1 MDRGNNTLCLN
12 TLDQK
17 RYILGYRE
25 ASRPASLQIGR
36 FYALDGSYGA
46 MVEMDA
52 SYPHAV
58 LICGKRG
65 YGKSYTLGVI
75 IEELALLEK
84 DIREKLSIIVIDTLG
99 IFWTS
104 AYPNHIQEKEK
115 NHLGKQPAGIDFSLF
130 VPENAIP
137 DYKRV
142 IDNVSPF
149 HIRTSDLTAD
159 HWCMLFG
166 VKPTDPFGMILTNA
180 VLSLQSTHDSFT
192 LSDIL
197 ETIQASTLSD
207 PLTKGIAENYLQMA
221 ASWNLFTK
229 QGTLLESLIKPGMIT
244 ILDISHLQETFVKD
258 VLLSLISEYLF
269 KLRVQSRKEQELKTM
284 GLPHNAQNH
293 PLVWLAI
300 DEAHLFLPAKKNNL
314 SKKILIEKWLRQGRQ
329 PGLSLIM
336 ATQRPSAIDEEVLS
350 HCDLFFCH
358 RLTSQDDIL
367 ALQKLRPT
375 YMKGSVEEI
384 MRRIGKEKGVCL
396 VIDDTMEETHIIK
409 IRPRISWHGGGEP
422 HII

>member
-1 MDRGNNTLCLN
+1 MDRGNNNLCLS

-17 RYILGYRE
+17 RYILGHRE
-25 ASRPASLQIGR
+25 ATQHASLQIGR

-46 MVEMDA
+46 MVEMDT

-84 DIREKLSIIVIDTLG
+84 DIRDNLSIIVIDTLG

-104 AYPNHIQEKEK
+104 AYPNHIQEKEQ
-115 NHLGKQPAGIDFSLF
+115 NPLRKQPSGIDFSLF
-130 VPENAIP
+130 VPENALP
-137 DYKRV
+137 DYTGL
-142 IDNVSPF
+142 IDKVTPF

-159 HWCMLFG
+159 HWCMLFD

-180 VLSLQSTHDSFT
+180 VLNLQSTHHSFT

-197 ETIQASTLSD
+197 ETIQANTSCD
-207 PLTKGIAENYLQMA
+207 PLTKGVAENYIQMA
-221 ASWNLFTK
+221 ESWNLFTA
-229 QGTLLESLIKPGMIT
+229 QGTLLESLIQPGRIT

-269 KLRVQSRKEQELKTM
+269 KFRVQARKEQEQKTM
-284 GLPHNAQNH
+284 GLSHNDHTH

-300 DEAHLFLPAKKNNL
+300 DEAHLFLPAAKNNL

-375 YMKGSVEEI
+375 YMKGSIEEI
-384 MRRIGKEKGVCL
+384 MKRIGKEKGVCL
-396 VIDDTMEETHIIK
+396 VIDDTMEEAHIIK

-422 HII
+422 HIG